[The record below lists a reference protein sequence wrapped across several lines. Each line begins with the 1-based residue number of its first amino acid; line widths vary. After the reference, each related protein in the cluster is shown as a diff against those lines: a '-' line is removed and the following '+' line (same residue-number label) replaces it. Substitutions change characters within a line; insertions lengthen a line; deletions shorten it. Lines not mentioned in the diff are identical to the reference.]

1 MNIIFI
7 IVFPR
12 VGVVVVVAVV
22 VRGIFFLKKIA
33 TGTILQCEKINV
45 NESQTKTKTKTKTT

>member
-1 MNIIFI
+1 M
-7 IVFPR
+7 
-12 VGVVVVVAVV
+12 GVVVVVAVV

-33 TGTILQCEKINV
+33 TDTILQCEKINV